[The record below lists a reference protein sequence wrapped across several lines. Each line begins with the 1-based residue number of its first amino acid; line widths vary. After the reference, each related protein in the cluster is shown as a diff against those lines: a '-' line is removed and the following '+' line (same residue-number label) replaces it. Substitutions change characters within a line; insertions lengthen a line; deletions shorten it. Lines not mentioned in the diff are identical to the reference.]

1 MSHEEELLKRRLML
15 ELQRKMLAKQ
25 MKRDVEKPDYTSVFL
40 KHLSDDGKEMFNLA
54 MNQYPDIAQRVA
66 ETLGKLY
73 YEGRLEGILDAETVY
88 GIFEEIG
95 YPIRLETKIVYK
107 KKGEVK
113 SISDL
118 LKEKKE

>member
-1 MSHEEELLKRRLML
+1 VSSEEELLKRRLML
-15 ELQRKMLAKQ
+15 ELQRKMLVKQ
-25 MKRDVEKPDYTSVFL
+25 IKRDVEKPDYTSVFL
-40 KHLSDDGKEMFNLA
+40 KHLSDDGKEMFKLA
-54 MNQYPDIAQRVA
+54 MDQYPDVAQKVA

-73 YEGRLEGILDAETVY
+73 HDGRLEGILDAEAVY

-95 YPIRLETKIVYK
+95 YPIRIETKIVYK